1 MMSRQKVL
9 RLTALLLAVLLTAG
23 MSSSAFAEAG
33 GYDFSRGLEGAV
45 TDYMSSHGLNEN
57 NFSMG
62 FYNTVTGES
71 WFYNPDTFFAA
82 GSMYKLPLVML
93 YEDMLAEGTRSPG
106 DYVGGYTILQAMQL
120 AIVNSD
126 NTAAGA
132 LEDGLR
138 MPWRE
143 YRQKAAA
150 YSGIDMATL
159 PESYYNDN
167 TLSPRIMIGT
177 LQYLY
182 AHSDRYND
190 LIYWMTQAEPGHYF
204 RLNPSPYLIAQ
215 KYGAFNIPHHIMAT
229 CGIIYA
235 PQPYLLVVFIN
246 GAYLESVI
254 ADMATLTS
262 AYVDSDAHPVV
273 FRDINVAGGIR
284 LRMNGKEFRPKNALG
299 EEVDVFTCDGT
310 TYLPVRALAEA
321 LGCEIEWDG
330 DTRTVY
336 ISSP

>member
-1 MMSRQKVL
+1 MERK
-9 RLTALLLAVLLTAG
+9 RCIRIAALLLAVLLTAG
-23 MSSSAFAEAG
+23 MSASAFAEG
-33 GYDFSRGLEGAV
+33 GSYDFSRGLEGAV
-45 TDYMSSHGLNEN
+45 TDYMAGHGLNES

-82 GSMYKLPLVML
+82 GSMYKLPLVMM
-93 YEDMLAEGTRSPG
+93 YEDMLADGTRSPS
-106 DYVGGYTILQAMQL
+106 DRVDGYTIMEAMEK

-132 LEDGLR
+132 LEEGLR
-138 MPWRE
+138 MSWVA

-150 YSGIDMATL
+150 YSDVDLSAL
-159 PESYYNDN
+159 PQSYYYDN

-177 LQYLY
+177 LQHLY

-190 LIYWMTQAEPGHYF
+190 LIYWMTQANPGHYF
-204 RLNPSPYLIAQ
+204 QLNPSDYIIAQ
-215 KYGAFNIPHHIMAT
+215 KYGQYAHCDST

-246 GAYLESVI
+246 GMYLESAI

-262 AYVDSDAHPVV
+262 AYVGSNQHPIV
-273 FRDINVAGGIR
+273 FRDINIAGGIQ
-284 LRMNGKEFRPKNALG
+284 LQLDGKEFRPKNALG
-299 EEVDVFTCDGT
+299 EEVDVFTWDGT

-330 DTRTVY
+330 ETRTVT
-336 ISSP
+336 ITFP